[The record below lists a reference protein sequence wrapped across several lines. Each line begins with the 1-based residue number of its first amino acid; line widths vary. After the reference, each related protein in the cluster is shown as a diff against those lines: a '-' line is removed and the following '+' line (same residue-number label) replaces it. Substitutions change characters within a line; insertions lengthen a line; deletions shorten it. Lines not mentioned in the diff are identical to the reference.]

1 VSDVQSLFRGGI
13 AVSESKWCDL
23 CKRNVVPQKPFNWL
37 VFIFLCGIC
46 YLPIWLFLPK
56 ECPICKSKTFGP
68 PQ

>member
-1 VSDVQSLFRGGI
+1 
-13 AVSESKWCDL
+13 VSESKWCDL